1 MPKEKVIRAPSE
13 SELAAAARPAGSPSR
28 LAHALWYG
36 RSVRAQLL
44 IVFVLIDI
52 VAAVVAG
59 GVTILK
65 ARTATRVEIA
75 ASMELAQLFTREA
88 VGLMQQEVPAEKFLA
103 DLSSQLRL
111 VRHVRIGVK
120 DAAGRPLALGGNGP
134 PREDRAAAP
143 RWFAA
148 LIAAPVTGRTVPV
161 IVNGRTRR
169 RGASD
174 ETGRTGLQPIV
185 APMPGRVVRVLVSP
199 GDDVAARQGVV
210 VVEAMKME
218 NELRSPKAGKV
229 KEVNVTP
236 GTSVEAGRVLVVI
249 E

>member
-1 MPKEKVIRAPSE
+1 MNFE
-13 SELAAAARPAGSPSR
+13 
-28 LAHALWYG
+28 
-36 RSVRAQLL
+36 
-44 IVFVLIDI
+44 IDVDGI
-52 VAAVVAG
+52 
-59 GVTILK
+59 
-65 ARTATRVEIA
+65 ARTVTVEPDGPGRYRVVVDGEAHDVLAERAGEFGLLLGVGDPSNVSRELQIA
-75 ASMELAQLFTREA
+75 PGAVRGEL
-88 VGLMQQEVPAEKFLA
+88 
-103 DLSSQLRL
+103 L
-111 VRHVRIGVK
+111 V
-120 DAAGRPLALGGNGP
+120 ALG
-134 PREDRAAAP
+134 
-143 RWFAA
+143 
-148 LIAAPVTGRTVPV
+148 GRTVPV

-169 RGASD
+169 RGAPD
-174 ETGRTGLQPIV
+174 ETGRAGLQPVV

>member
-1 MPKEKVIRAPSE
+1 MNFE
-13 SELAAAARPAGSPSR
+13 
-28 LAHALWYG
+28 
-36 RSVRAQLL
+36 
-44 IVFVLIDI
+44 ID
-52 VAAVVAG
+52 VDG
-59 GVTILK
+59 T
-65 ARTATRVEIA
+65 ARTVTVEPDGPGRYRVVVDGEAHDVLAERAGEFGLLLGVGDPANVSRELQIA
-75 ASMELAQLFTREA
+75 PGVVRGEL
-88 VGLMQQEVPAEKFLA
+88 
-103 DLSSQLRL
+103 L
-111 VRHVRIGVK
+111 V
-120 DAAGRPLALGGNGP
+120 ALG
-134 PREDRAAAP
+134 
-143 RWFAA
+143 
-148 LIAAPVTGRTVPV
+148 GRTVPV

-169 RGASD
+169 RGAAD
-174 ETGRTGLQPIV
+174 ETGRAGLQPVV